1 MPPKQP
7 LRSVKP
13 GETPPSKPK
22 GKLTVAQA
30 AETGDQLKTLVATR
44 DRVALAISDPK
55 CSPRDLAALTK
66 RLDDIIE
73 KIKTLE
79 VQAAEE
85 VKGDQGEVDDHFD
98 VDVI

>member
-1 MPPKQP
+1 MAAKN
-7 LRSVKP
+7 LRAVKP
-13 GETPPSKPK
+13 GETAPK
-22 GKLTVAQA
+22 RRARKLTVAQA
-30 AETGDQLKTLVATR
+30 AASGDQLATLVATR

-79 VQAAEE
+79 VQAEE
-85 VKGDQGEVDDHFD
+85 EAKEDQGEVDDRFD
-98 VDVI
+98 VNAI